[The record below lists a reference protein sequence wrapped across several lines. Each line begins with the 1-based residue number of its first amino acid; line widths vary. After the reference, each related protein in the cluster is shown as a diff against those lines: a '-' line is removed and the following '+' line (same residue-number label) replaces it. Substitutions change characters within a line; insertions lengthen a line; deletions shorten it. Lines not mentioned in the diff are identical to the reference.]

1 MRRQTPL
8 VSGFLYLLLAVLF
21 TYFAI
26 KNVQEDGWGFFSY
39 LLIILATFDLGS
51 GLKMIAIHYKIKK
64 TRNTKK

>member
-1 MRRQTPL
+1 MRQTPL

-51 GLKMIAIHYKIKK
+51 GLKMMAIHFKMKK
-64 TRNTKK
+64 TNNTKK

>member
-1 MRRQTPL
+1 MRQTPL

-51 GLKMIAIHYKIKK
+51 GLKMIAMHFKIKK
-64 TRNTKK
+64 TTNTKK

>member
-1 MRRQTPL
+1 MRQTPL

-51 GLKMIAIHYKIKK
+51 GLKMIAMHFKIKK
-64 TRNTKK
+64 MTNTKK

>member
-1 MRRQTPL
+1 MRQTPL
-8 VSGFLYLLLAVLF
+8 VSGFLYLILAVLF

-51 GLKMIAIHYKIKK
+51 GLKMIAIHFKMKK
-64 TRNTKK
+64 TNNKRK

>member
-1 MRRQTPL
+1 MRQTPL

-51 GLKMIAIHYKIKK
+51 GLKMIAIHFKMKK
-64 TRNTKK
+64 TNNTKK

>member
-1 MRRQTPL
+1 MRQTPL
-8 VSGFLYLLLAVLF
+8 VSGFLYLILAVLF

-51 GLKMIAIHYKIKK
+51 GLKMIAIHYKMKK
-64 TRNTKK
+64 TNNTKK

>member
-1 MRRQTPL
+1 MRQTPL
-8 VSGFLYLLLAVLF
+8 VSGFLYILLAILF

-51 GLKMIAIHYKIKK
+51 GLRMIALHFRIKQ

>member
-1 MRRQTPL
+1 MRQTPL
-8 VSGFLYLLLAVLF
+8 VSGFLYLLLAILF

-51 GLKMIAIHYKIKK
+51 CLKMIAIHYKLKK
-64 TRNTKK
+64 TNNTKK

>member
-1 MRRQTPL
+1 MRQTPL

-51 GLKMIAIHYKIKK
+51 GLKMIAMHFKIKK
-64 TRNTKK
+64 TNNTKK

>member
-1 MRRQTPL
+1 MRQTPL
-8 VSGFLYLLLAVLF
+8 VSGFLYLILAVLF

-51 GLKMIAIHYKIKK
+51 GIKMIAIHYKMKK
-64 TRNTKK
+64 TNNTKK